1 MYIGIMLMFFKIE
14 GNIPE
19 PFFNNF
25 RILVGMLLGP
35 SLSSRFKE
43 EIMLQK
49 SVLLV
54 GVLKN
59 DSIFKDRKQ
68 ISTLTLAK

>member
-35 SLSSRFKE
+35 SLLSRFKE